1 MDTKNKKSLSITLPQ
16 SIYIILTEEDKIL
29 WDFMLADTQR
39 KLKKTLTER
48 EFLSLLMES
57 YQKTTLDDV
66 DDVDEKP
73 EEAFFMNAKT
83 ARKMMQRVIDGGG
96 QAFEK
101 GARASLLN
109 AQKYDGSRT
118 PYDGTTAPKDF
129 KPNLRPILLN
139 ESKHNQYTNTT
150 PYIPPQLQDM
160 VCEAE
165 RLAKDIEAIMAKPT
179 TTYFENAQESY
190 TITSIPCNCDSCN
203 VKLLEFVKDMTKRM
217 SEKSNALEANFK
229 REK

>member
-1 MDTKNKKSLSITLPQ
+1 MDTKNKKAL
-16 SIYIILTEEDKIL
+16 YIILAEDEQIL

-57 YQKTTLDDV
+57 YKKTTSDDV

-73 EEAFFMNAKT
+73 DKAFFMNAKT
-83 ARKMMQRVIDGGG
+83 ARKMMQRVLDGGDEEL
-96 QAFEK
+96 EK
-101 GARASLLN
+101 GVLN
-109 AQKYDGSRT
+109 TQKYDGSRM
-118 PYDGTTAPKDF
+118 PYDGELAPKDF

-150 PYIPPQLQDM
+150 PYIPPQPQAM
-160 VCEAE
+160 VGETE
-165 RLAKDIEAIMAKPT
+165 RLAKDIEAIMAKPN
-179 TTYFENAQESY
+179 TTYFRKAQGSY
-190 TITSIPCNCDSCN
+190 TITSTPCNCDSCKVAF
-203 VKLLEFVKDMTKRM
+203 VKFVKDMTEQMRM